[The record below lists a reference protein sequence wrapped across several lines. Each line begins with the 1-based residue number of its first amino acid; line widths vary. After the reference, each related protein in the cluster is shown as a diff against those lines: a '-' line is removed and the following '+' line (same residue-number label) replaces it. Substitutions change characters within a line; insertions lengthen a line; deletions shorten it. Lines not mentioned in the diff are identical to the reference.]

1 MSRHIE
7 IDVFDPSSISAAIA
21 KLDDYSR
28 WVQAKADELRERLG
42 DMIRDKAQ
50 PVFNA
55 SVADNVFRV
64 IDGSF
69 VDETE
74 FGKVEVYVISSQDLT
89 VVFADG
95 EDAVFMEFGAGVYY
109 NGAAGS
115 SPNPLGANLGFTI
128 GSYGKGNGA
137 KETWGYYG
145 EDGELHL
152 THGTPASMPLY
163 RALQSVRQ
171 DIVQIAKEVFGS

>member
-28 WVQAKADELRERLG
+28 WVQTKADELRERLG

-64 IDGSF
+64 VDGSF

-109 NGAAGS
+109 NGAVG
-115 SPNPLGANLGFTI
+115 SPNPLGANLGLTI
-128 GSYGKGNGA
+128 GSYGPNGA

-163 RALQSVRQ
+163 RAVQSVRQ

>member
-7 IDVFDPSSISAAIA
+7 IDVFNPDSINAAIVQLDNYA
-21 KLDDYSR
+21 K
-28 WVQAKADELRERLG
+28 WVQTKADELRERLG
-42 DMIRDKAQ
+42 DLIQAKAQ

-55 SVADNVFRV
+55 SIADSRFEV
-64 IDGSF
+64 IDGNS

-74 FGKVEVYVISSQDLT
+74 FGHVEVYVISSQDLT

-109 NGAAGS
+109 NGAVGG

-163 RALQSVRQ
+163 RALQSVKQ

>member
-28 WVQAKADELRERLG
+28 WVQTKADELRERLG

-64 IDGSF
+64 VDGSF

-95 EDAVFMEFGAGVYY
+95 EDAIFMEFGAGVYY
-109 NGAAGS
+109 NGAVGS
-115 SPNPLGANLGFTI
+115 SPNPWGANLGLTI
-128 GSYGKGNGA
+128 GSYGPNGA

-163 RALQSVRQ
+163 RAVQSVRQ

>member
-1 MSRHIE
+1 VSRHIE
-7 IDVFDPSSISAAIA
+7 IDVFDPGSINAAIA
-21 KLDDYSR
+21 QLDDYAR
-28 WVQAKADELRERLG
+28 WIQVKADELRERLG

-64 IDGSF
+64 VDGSL

-74 FGKVEVYVISSQDLT
+74 FGNVEVYVISSQDLT

-109 NGAAGS
+109 NGAVGS
-115 SPNPLGANLGFTI
+115 SPNPLGANLGLTI
-128 GSYGKGNGA
+128 GSYGPNGA

-163 RALQSVRQ
+163 RAVQSVRQ

>member
-7 IDVFDPSSISAAIA
+7 IDVFDPGSINAAIA
-21 KLDDYSR
+21 QLDDYAR
-28 WVQAKADELRERLG
+28 WIQVKADELRERLG

-64 IDGSF
+64 IDESF

-128 GSYGKGNGA
+128 GSYGPNGA

-163 RALQSVRQ
+163 RAVQSVRQ
-171 DIVQIAKEVFGS
+171 DIVRIAKEVFGS

>member
-7 IDVFDPSSISAAIA
+7 IDVFDPGSINAAIA
-21 KLDDYSR
+21 QLDDYAR
-28 WVQAKADELRERLG
+28 WIQVKADELRERLG

-89 VVFADG
+89 VVFG
-95 EDAVFMEFGAGVYY
+95 Q
-109 NGAAGS
+109 
-115 SPNPLGANLGFTI
+115 
-128 GSYGKGNGA
+128 
-137 KETWGYYG
+137 
-145 EDGELHL
+145 
-152 THGTPASMPLY
+152 
-163 RALQSVRQ
+163 R
-171 DIVQIAKEVFGS
+171 

>member
-1 MSRHIE
+1 VSRHIE
-7 IDVFDPSSISAAIA
+7 IDVFDPGSINAAIA
-21 KLDDYSR
+21 QLDDYAR
-28 WVQAKADELRERLG
+28 WIQVKADELRERLG

-128 GSYGKGNGA
+128 GSYGPNGA

-163 RALQSVRQ
+163 KAVQSVRQ
-171 DIVQIAKEVFGS
+171 DLVQIAKEVFGS